1 MRKLLLRILI
11 VVCVIVGLG
20 SLSQCFHSE
29 EDPSGSSGS
38 APKEQVTGIE
48 LSDDELIF

>member
-20 SLSQCFHSE
+20 ALSQFFHSE
-29 EDPSGSSGS
+29 EDPSGS

-48 LSDDELIF
+48 LSDDELLL